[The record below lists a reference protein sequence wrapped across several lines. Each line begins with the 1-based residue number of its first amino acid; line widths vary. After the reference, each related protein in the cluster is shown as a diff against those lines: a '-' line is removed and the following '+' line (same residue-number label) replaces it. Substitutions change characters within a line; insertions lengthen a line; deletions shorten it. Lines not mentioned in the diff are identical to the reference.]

1 MVVATLPALTAA
13 GRGVPHPGDVPAL
26 LHAGISD
33 VVLLLLLIGAVLTA
47 AGLAYR
53 AWQEA
58 QGGPAGDE
66 DDIPPIVFP
75 YMGSVK
81 RTPRPAA
88 EFSARASDGA
98 AVELPGSGAQAGRVQ
113 PTGSHAAAQP
123 TAAAAPSIVPVRSR
137 AASPAT
143 SVPADDLADVTLQ
156 LLPGRLEVVS
166 GDAGVEEIRF
176 VRTPGSEPVV
186 TLGRGAGSPPGHVQL
201 RSPTVSRRHARL
213 RFDGGAWHISNL
225 SGTNPAVVNGA
236 ELGPDTTEFRLEDGD
251 QLELGDVV
259 LRFRC

>member
-1 MVVATLPALTAA
+1 MVGAPLPAIIAA
-13 GRGVPHPGDVPAL
+13 GCGVPHPRDAPAL

-33 VVLLLLLIGAVLTA
+33 VLLMLLLIGAVLTA
-47 AGLAYR
+47 AVLAYR

-58 QGGPAGDE
+58 QGGPAEGE
-66 DDIPPIVFP
+66 DDVPPLVFP
-75 YMGSVK
+75 YMDSVK
-81 RTPRPAA
+81 RSQRPAP
-88 EFSARASDGA
+88 RAQAAQGQLRAAVRVKPRGA
-98 AVELPGSGAQAGRVQ
+98 AAVSAVSVQ
-113 PTGSHAAAQP
+113 PPIPAGP
-123 TAAAAPSIVPVRSR
+123 R
-137 AASPAT
+137 ATPASLTDTPADA
-143 SVPADDLADVTLQ
+143 PADDLTDATLQ

-186 TLGRGAGSPPGHVQL
+186 TLGRGAGTPPGHVQL

-213 RFDGGAWHISNL
+213 RFHDGAWHVSNL

-236 ELGPDTTEFRLEDGD
+236 ELGPASTEFRLEDGD